1 MQDMR
6 IAPAPAHPARMKLEP
21 YTADIRL
28 NSLTLGVDNIHYDV
42 FLSPRFVEFARRY
55 LLDLVRQTI
64 NVTLIYGK
72 NLRKNTPPEHA
83 AFRKILT
90 EVLEASTNK
99 AKEVGTIE
107 IDVLHRLAILKF
119 LQMELA
125 NQFTTTLVE
134 CKDWIRSR
142 GQNFEHSEQAHVM
155 RSKISEIQA
164 DRKNIFRKVGETI
177 GHIWREAEDNV
188 LWKSRRAL
196 FGDDFGDMYEL
207 LQNRCLFVEGGS
219 DEYLFLE
226 HYVLLGNFMNDPDRF
241 GVFDALLI
249 DFLRDLVIDEDNT
262 EDLSQARKTL
272 ERLMDQARH
281 LRAELMRIEQE
292 QDEIAPR
299 ASDTSDKISRS
310 SFVFAEALAR
320 ASPASSRGCG
330 ASRNRSNRTW
340 RNLVRKSTRPSSG
353 SSFSSRNTKAPR

>member
-1 MQDMR
+1 MQDTR

-42 FLSPRFVEFARRY
+42 FLSPRFVEFARR
-55 LLDLVRQTI
+55 LPARSGPPDHQRHADLWQESAE
-64 NVTLIYGK
+64 K
-72 NLRKNTPPEHA
+72 SPPEHA

-177 GHIWREAEDNV
+177 GHIWREAERQCLMEV
-188 LWKSRRAL
+188 APCAFRR
-196 FGDDFGDMYEL
+196 
-207 LQNRCLFVEGGS
+207 
-219 DEYLFLE
+219 
-226 HYVLLGNFMNDPDRF
+226 
-241 GVFDALLI
+241 
-249 DFLRDLVIDEDNT
+249 
-262 EDLSQARKTL
+262 
-272 ERLMDQARH
+272 
-281 LRAELMRIEQE
+281 
-292 QDEIAPR
+292 
-299 ASDTSDKISRS
+299 
-310 SFVFAEALAR
+310 
-320 ASPASSRGCG
+320 
-330 ASRNRSNRTW
+330 
-340 RNLVRKSTRPSSG
+340 
-353 SSFSSRNTKAPR
+353 